1 MQWDRDCCK
10 KAWGS
15 SGPHFEGFH
24 FFTVHRTLAFRSCE
38 PLVKSWDHKELPT
51 LREHFEPT
59 TKIHRMLRLQLR
71 NTKTV
76 KKQQRNTEKIL
87 LAISSTKSQ
96 QLSLGKWCVLGPSFV
111 LGVPTQCQRL
121 QFYRGSWCQRFYRD
135 FMLKTS
141 WHWNLEQKD
150 GQCLQVYHYEIAHSN
165 TFT

>member
-38 PLVKSWDHKELPT
+38 PLVKLWDHKELPT
-51 LREHFEPT
+51 LREHFKPT

-76 KKQQRNTEKIL
+76 KKKATEKYREDPPCNFLYKI
-87 LAISSTKSQ
+87 ATVK
-96 QLSLGKWCVLGPSFV
+96 LGKMVRFRALLCF
-111 LGVPTQCQRL
+111 
-121 QFYRGSWCQRFYRD
+121 RGTYPVS
-135 FMLKTS
+135 
-141 WHWNLEQKD
+141 
-150 GQCLQVYHYEIAHSN
+150 
-165 TFT
+165 TFAIL